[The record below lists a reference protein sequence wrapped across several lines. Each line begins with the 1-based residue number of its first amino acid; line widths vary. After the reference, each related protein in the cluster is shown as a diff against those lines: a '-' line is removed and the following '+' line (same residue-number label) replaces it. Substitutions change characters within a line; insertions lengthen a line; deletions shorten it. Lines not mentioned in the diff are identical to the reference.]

1 MKQIKSN
8 AVPGVQEQNKLG
20 VTGMVCRG
28 EERAPVQKAEEKT
41 HVAPLN
47 NRQPEESMPCR

>member
-8 AVPGVQEQNKLG
+8 AAPGVQEQNKLG
-20 VTGMVCRG
+20 VTGMACRG

-41 HVAPLN
+41 HVALPD

>member
-8 AVPGVQEQNKLG
+8 AAPGVQEQNKLG

-41 HVAPLN
+41 HVAPLD